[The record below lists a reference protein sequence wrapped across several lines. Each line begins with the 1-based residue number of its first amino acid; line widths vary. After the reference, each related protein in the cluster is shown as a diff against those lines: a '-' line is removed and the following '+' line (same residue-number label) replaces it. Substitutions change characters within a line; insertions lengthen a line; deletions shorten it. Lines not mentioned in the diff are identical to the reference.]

1 MYKSLWST
9 PILGLILFLSAC
21 GNTRKLTAQT
31 EALFR
36 GNWRL
41 MELQGKTL
49 SDTSRSNFEFTPGRI
64 TGSVGCNRLSAGFV
78 AGKDQTITFTPAAQT
93 KMACP
98 DEIAVLETS
107 VLDALSRSTNWEMKG
122 GDLWLG
128 KGDSTLMKLRSF

>member
-1 MYKSLWST
+1 MHKSLLSI
-9 PILGLILFLSAC
+9 PILALLFILSSC
-21 GNTRKLTAQT
+21 GNTRKLTSQT

-41 MELQGKTL
+41 TELQGQTL
-49 SDTSRSNFEFTPGRI
+49 PDTTRSRFEFTPGRI
-64 TGSVGCNRLSAGFV
+64 TGSVGCNRLSADFV
-78 AGKDQTITFTPAAQT
+78 AGKDQTIRFTPAAQT

-98 DEIAVLETS
+98 EEIAALETM
-107 VLDALSRSTNWEMKG
+107 VVDALSRSVNWEMKG

>member
-1 MYKSLWST
+1 MHKSLLSI
-9 PILGLILFLSAC
+9 PILALLFILSSC
-21 GNTRKLTAQT
+21 GNNRKLTAQT

-41 MELQGKTL
+41 TELQGQTL
-49 SDTSRSNFEFTPGRI
+49 ADTIRSNFEFTPGRM

-78 AGKDQTITFTPAAQT
+78 AGQDQTIRFTPVAQT

-98 DEIAVLETS
+98 DEIAGLETM
-107 VLDALSRSTNWEMKG
+107 VLDALSRCSNWEMRG

-128 KGDSTLMKLRSF
+128 KGDSTLMKFRSF